1 MELALLQKQN
11 ENLTE
16 KLAAAE
22 YTMSEQLQTNLEM
35 QAELDHLKDVVSNLT
50 RRLRRM
56 EDAFRAANKQR
67 NALIRQTV
75 GQ

>member
-16 KLAAAE
+16 KISAAE
-22 YTMSEQLQTNLEM
+22 YTMSAQLQKNLEM
-35 QAELDHLKDVVSNLT
+35 QAELDHLHTVVANLT

-56 EDAFRAANKQR
+56 EEAFKEANKQR
-67 NALIRQTV
+67 NKLIRQTV

>member
-67 NALIRQTV
+67 NELIRQTV

>member
-22 YTMSEQLQTNLEM
+22 HIMSEQLQTNLEM

>member
-22 YTMSEQLQTNLEM
+22 HTMSEQLQTNLEM

>member
-11 ENLTE
+11 ESLTE

-22 YTMSEQLQTNLEM
+22 YTMSAQLQKNLEM
-35 QAELDHLKDVVSNLT
+35 QAELDHLQAVVKNLT
-50 RRLRRM
+50 RRLHRM
-56 EDAFRAANKQR
+56 EKAFREANKQR
-67 NALIRQTV
+67 NELIRQTV

>member
-1 MELALLQKQN
+1 MELELLQAQN
-11 ENLTE
+11 KSLTE

-22 YTMSEQLQTNLEM
+22 YTMSEQLNKNLEM
-35 QAELDHLKDVVSNLT
+35 QAELEHHKQVISNLT

-56 EDAFRAANKQR
+56 EEAFKKANDQR
-67 NALIRQTV
+67 NSLIRQTV